1 MRFVHDI
8 LPQRVAFGSGE
19 AAANL
24 SNEIGHLG
32 ATRVML
38 IAAKPEADLADSIAK
53 DLPVVLR
60 HDDVVMHVPVE
71 VAEQARAA
79 AARNRVDVL
88 VSVGGGSTTGL
99 AKAIALT
106 TGLPIVAVPTT
117 YAGSEATPVWGLTE
131 GAKKTTGVDQ
141 RVLPKVIVYDA
152 ALTLS
157 LPVEMSVA
165 SGLNALAHCVDSLW
179 APNADPINATFAAE
193 GIRSLAA
200 GLPKVVAD
208 PMDLD
213 GREHALY
220 AAYLSAVAFASAG
233 SGLHHKICHVLGGK
247 YNLPHAQTHAT
258 VLPYVLALNGP
269 AAPDAERRIATALA
283 GAGFGAGS
291 AIDGLLA
298 LKRELNAPHAL
309 ADYGFTE
316 DSIPAA
322 AEAILPSVPPSNP
335 RAVTAED
342 LRALLRAAWSGA
354 DPRTALA

>member
-1 MRFVHDI
+1 MRFVHDT

-24 SNEIGHLG
+24 GREIGSLG
-32 ATRVML
+32 AARVML
-38 IAAKPEADLADSIAK
+38 IAARAEMHLADTITK
-53 DLPVVLR
+53 DIPVAVR

-71 VAEQARAA
+71 VAERAREAA
-79 AARNRVDVL
+79 TSNDVDAL

-99 AKAIALT
+99 AKAIAMT
-106 TGLPIVAVPTT
+106 TGLPIIAVPTT
-117 YAGSEATPVWGLTE
+117 YAGSEATPVWGLTQ
-131 GAKKTTGVDQ
+131 GARKTTGID
-141 RVLPKVIVYDA
+141 RNVLPKVIIYDA

-157 LPVEMSVA
+157 LPVAMSVA
-165 SGLNALAHCVDSLW
+165 SGLNALAHCVDSMW
-179 APNADPINATFAAE
+179 APNADPVNAALAAE

-220 AAYLSAVAFASAG
+220 AAYLSAAAFASAG

-258 VLPYVLALNGP
+258 VLPYVLAFNGP
-269 AAPDAERRIATALA
+269 AAPEAERRIATALN
-283 GAGFGAGS
+283 GTGFGGA
-291 AIDGLLA
+291 ALDGLVA
-298 LKRELNAPHAL
+298 LGQELNAPHAL

-316 DSIPAA
+316 DSIAEA

-335 RAVTAED
+335 RPVTAED
-342 LRALLRAAWSGA
+342 LRALLRAAWSGS
-354 DPRTALA
+354 DPKTAF